1 MSVLRGIHCS
11 GKTDSIVFLAVALRK
26 FKEGQESS
34 ALGLKSD
41 PTNSQILDLKVKCDE
56 ELEKS
61 VRLESALLLK
71 QHDIELR
78 WKAAWSIMSTL
89 GDSEDGKKIRQVSV
103 GHASASQNPAQL
115 QEVLPHYL
123 TSLENGAPEV
133 AWPVLFLYPQYSQ
146 IDVIQ
151 GVTVTDMLALHLA
164 EMFPEFADLGSVPS
178 GDDNEN
184 GNALAVP
191 WDRDQEYQVSRLAIY
206 APLEIAP
213 RISSMD
219 EWLSSCREQSALRG
233 EMGVEASE
241 AAANAARKRTEAHEL
256 RLFKSAASSSS
267 SKAKTDVTT
276 SQEFDRVGYL
286 DVHLGA
292 SFKDVVLAPGHVLA
306 GGLLTFLVFVRDNQ
320 AHKKFLRDIDKRGH
334 GVWPLHPTIPKTK
347 SSGPRS

>member
-1 MSVLRGIHCS
+1 MCYVSIFGGNCCS
-11 GKTDSIVFLAVALRK
+11 EKADSIALLSVALRK
-26 FKEGQESS
+26 FKEGQESCV
-34 ALGLKSD
+34 LGLISD
-41 PTNSQILDLKVKCDE
+41 PANIQILDLKVKCDE

-61 VRLESALLLK
+61 ARLESALLLK

-78 WKAAWSIMSTL
+78 WKASWSIISSL
-89 GDSEDGKKIRQVSV
+89 GDSKDGKEIRKVSV

-115 QEVLPHYL
+115 QEVLPHYS
-123 TSLENGAPEV
+123 TSLGTGAPEA

-164 EMFPEFADLGSVPS
+164 EMFPEFADLGSQPS
-178 GDDNEN
+178 GDDS
-184 GNALAVP
+184 ALAAP
-191 WDRDQEYQVSRLAIY
+191 WDRDREYQVSRLAVY

-213 RISSMD
+213 RISSME

-241 AAANAARKRTEAHEL
+241 AAAETARKRSEAHEL

-267 SKAKTDVTT
+267 SKAKADVTT
-276 SQEFDRVGYL
+276 GQELDRVGYL

-292 SFKDVVLAPGHVLA
+292 SFRDVVLAPGHVLA

-334 GVWPLHPTIPKTK
+334 GVWPLNPTIPKVK
-347 SSGPRS
+347 GLGPRS